1 MPFVVS
7 CRLCRKKFKT
17 GASLRKHFDL
27 RHQESSIEKAKF
39 EDEIGVPYVEPK
51 SAALGDEDK
60 EDYLQWLGVLVE
72 RLNASLVPDH
82 PGKCSIPEYFTT
94 L

>member
-7 CRLCRKKFKT
+7 CRLCRKKFRT

-27 RHQESSIEKAKF
+27 RHHESSLERAKF

-51 SAALGDEDK
+51 SAALGDED

-72 RLNASLVPDH
+72 RLHASLVPDH
-82 PGKCSIPEYFTT
+82 PGKCSILEYFTT